1 MKVYTVQ
8 RLETYYRMRE
18 QGYLIGDQKFVWEDF
33 KKPYQWMMKQ
43 MEKKIEGYNGKDYPI
58 WVWKRKVNRNE
69 HALLSKGIKGVILT
83 LEIPEDKI
91 LWSDFDHWHF
101 VLNNGPITESE
112 DEWERYLE
120 DEESYPTEDS
130 WEKIFDFNL
139 LRSLDN
145 DWNGKFNE
153 DWIQGVTPKI
163 TMSMVKKVTRFIAKG
178 SKHY

>member
-18 QGYLIGDQKFVWEDF
+18 QGYLIGDEKFVWEDF

-112 DEWERYLE
+112 DE
-120 DEESYPTEDS
+120 ESYPTEDS